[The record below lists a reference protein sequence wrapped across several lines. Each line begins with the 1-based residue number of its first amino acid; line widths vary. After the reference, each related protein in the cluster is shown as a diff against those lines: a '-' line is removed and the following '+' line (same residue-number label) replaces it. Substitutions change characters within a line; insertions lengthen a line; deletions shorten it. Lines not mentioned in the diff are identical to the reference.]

1 VQAVHM
7 NAITRRFPFRADLAL
22 VVALFVFAAAPAG
35 MAQAKQAQPG
45 TRKIKVSTPPEY
57 PELARKM
64 NIQGLARVLLT
75 VAPEG
80 KVTAVKE
87 LGGNPVL
94 VAALVEAVK
103 KWKYETADSESQIE
117 VRFEF
122 RPAL

>member
-1 VQAVHM
+1 MALAASLVA
-7 NAITRRFPFRADLAL
+7 ARADA
-22 VVALFVFAAAPAG
+22 V
-35 MAQAKQAQPG
+35 QAKQLQPS
-45 TRKIKVSTPPEY
+45 TRKVKVSTPPEY

-75 VAPEG
+75 VAPGG

-103 KWKYETADSESQIE
+103 KWKYEPADRETTIE

-122 RPAL
+122 R